1 MSKRGR
7 DKVGWY
13 VSLANRASKRKA
25 THWNIVSC
33 VGRAQA
39 LAYARVIRRAVA
51 DGIRE
56 SKARA

>member
-1 MSKRGR
+1 MGR

-13 VSLANRASKRKA
+13 VSLANRASKRKT
-25 THWNIVSC
+25 THWNIISC
-33 VGRAQA
+33 IGRAQA

-56 SKARA
+56 SRARA